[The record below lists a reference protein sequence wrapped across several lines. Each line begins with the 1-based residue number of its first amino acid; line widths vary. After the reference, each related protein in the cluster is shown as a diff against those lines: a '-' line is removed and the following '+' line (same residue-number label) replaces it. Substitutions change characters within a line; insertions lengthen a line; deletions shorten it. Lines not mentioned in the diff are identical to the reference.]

1 MPTAPPPTEKIS
13 PLAGRHRTP
22 TMDTRSLSLSLS
34 LSQVLKSQVTRTP
47 HAACDGKPVYKEGGE
62 REDEFFFGG
71 D

>member
-1 MPTAPPPTEKIS
+1 MPTAPPPTEKIP

-22 TMDTRSLSLSLS
+22 TTDARSLSLSLA
-34 LSQVLKSQVTRTP
+34 QVLKSQVTRTP